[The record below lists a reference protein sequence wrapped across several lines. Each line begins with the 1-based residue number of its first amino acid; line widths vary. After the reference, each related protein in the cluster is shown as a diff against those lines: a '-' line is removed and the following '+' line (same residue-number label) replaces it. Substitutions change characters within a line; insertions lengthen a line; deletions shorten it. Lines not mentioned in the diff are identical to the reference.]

1 MKRRLLIVEDEPV
14 LARTVAALLDP
25 DSYLISWTGDGLQA
39 ARLVETEK
47 PDIILS
53 DLVMPGMDGY
63 RLLRWVR
70 DTGVRSPF
78 ILMTVKS
85 SAFGPIS
92 RGRPRPDFFLNKPF
106 DRKGLLE
113 AMAAAEA
120 RLKILGKAGG
130 DGKGKV
136 EGASRARGG
145 RNVPK
150 R

>member
-85 SAFGPIS
+85 SAFGAIS

-120 RLKILGKAGG
+120 RLKILGKAGN
-130 DGKGKV
+130 DGKGKG
-136 EGASRARGG
+136 EGASRAPGG